1 MKLKLT
7 ALCAALALA
16 PSLAAAATPSME
28 ELRAMGHRVREAL
41 AATPQ
46 HEALPSIQGKA
57 RVPARDQAISTITGT
72 IGAISVEDFLDDGT
86 PFTVVFTD
94 VRSGGFTQ
102 EFWIFCVGFNNTNGS
117 TACQRLREGRRVSF
131 GGVLVVVE
139 DDDGFSTPDNIIG
152 ASKITGGR

>member
-16 PSLAAAATPSME
+16 PSLAAAATPTPE

-41 AATPQ
+41 AQ
-46 HEALPSIQGKA
+46 QQREALPSIQGKA
-57 RVPARDQAISTITGT
+57 RVPFRDQAVATITGT
-72 IGAISVEDFLDDGT
+72 IGAISFEDFLDDGT

-102 EFWIFCVGFNNTNGS
+102 EFWIFCVGNNGANGS

-152 ASKITGGR
+152 ASRINGGR